1 MATLTLRSVK
11 GSPLTNSEVDGNFTS
26 LNNELAQKLNA
37 TSYTAADVLAK
48 LLTVDGSGSGIDAD
62 LLDGLTTATTNTANT
77 AVTRNG
83 TGGFA
88 AGTITATG
96 FTGPLT
102 GAVTGNVTGNVSG
115 TASGLSTTLAIGSGG
130 TGATTVTAARTNL
143 GLGSLAL
150 QNSNAVAI
158 TGGTISTLTNDLAIA
173 DGGTGASNAAAARI
187 NLGLTIGTDVQA
199 FDADLSALA
208 GVSTNGFFVRVAN
221 SVAAS
226 RSITTTSSNIVI
238 VNGDGVA
245 ANPQISI
252 VASPQFTSL
261 GVGTT
266 ASGIAGEIRAT
277 GDVVSAFSDDRLKD
291 NLGLIENALDKLCSL
306 SGFYYKPNEIAQ
318 DLGYTPVKSVGV
330 SAQQVQAVLPEV
342 VAPAP
347 IDDKYLTVHYEKLIP
362 LVIEAIKELRAE
374 VQNLKQ

>member
-77 AVTRNG
+77 VVTRNG

-245 ANPQISI
+245 ANPQINI

>member
-77 AVTRNG
+77 VVTRNG

-221 SVAAS
+221 SVAAA

-245 ANPQISI
+245 ANPQINI

>member
-11 GSPLTNSEVDGNFTS
+11 GSPLTNAEVDGNFTS

-77 AVTRNG
+77 VVTRNG

-245 ANPQISI
+245 ANPQINI